1 MVPNVLKRNIF
12 VKLPFLESTSF
23 QIRKKNI
30 RKSFS
35 DKLTS
40 CNLKIIFMS
49 PIRVKSLF
57 TFKDKLANT
66 LLSGLVYNYK
76 YGACNAT
83 YFGKTKHHSKI

>member
-1 MVPNVLKRNIF
+1 MYLKEIFLLSYRSWKVLRFKF
-12 VKLPFLESTSF
+12 E
-23 QIRKKNI
+23 KKN

-66 LLSGLVYNYK
+66 LLSGLVYKYK